1 VDVFQN
7 YFKAPLLLRFVCVEF
22 CILALSSFTMFT
34 HAMEVFGRILVC
46 SFMFFILYSS
56 AAISFNSCESDEKLL
71 ILSRKV
77 DGRLSVFS
85 TLTLVLASSRFSSN
99 PSKELAVN
107 TGLLSWYL
115 LYFGYVFRYES
126 LTFRACFGF
135 SFYR

>member
-1 VDVFQN
+1 
-7 YFKAPLLLRFVCVEF
+7 
-22 CILALSSFTMFT
+22 
-34 HAMEVFGRILVC
+34 
-46 SFMFFILYSS
+46 
-56 AAISFNSCESDEKLL
+56 
-71 ILSRKV
+71 
-77 DGRLSVFS
+77 
-85 TLTLVLASSRFSSN
+85 LVLASSRFSSN